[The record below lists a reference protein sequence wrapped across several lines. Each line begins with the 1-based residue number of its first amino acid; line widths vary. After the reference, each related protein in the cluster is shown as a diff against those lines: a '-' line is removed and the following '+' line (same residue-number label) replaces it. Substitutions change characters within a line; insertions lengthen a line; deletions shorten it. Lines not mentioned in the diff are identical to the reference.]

1 MRRVLLLHLIGHLLP
16 ELHHRYVMYIEAA
29 AAASLR
35 AQHQQH
41 NTTAEY
47 IALFTATYEN
57 LEAIN
62 LQEHN
67 VLQGSSLLSRSTH
80 IYSFPPS

>member
-1 MRRVLLLHLIGHLLP
+1 MQNSLAGRDCSHGQDLV
-16 ELHHRYVMYIEAA
+16 AA
-29 AAASLR
+29 E
-35 AQHQQH
+35 H

-47 IALFTATYEN
+47 IALFTATYPY

-67 VLQGSSLLSRSTH
+67 VLQRSSLLSRSTH